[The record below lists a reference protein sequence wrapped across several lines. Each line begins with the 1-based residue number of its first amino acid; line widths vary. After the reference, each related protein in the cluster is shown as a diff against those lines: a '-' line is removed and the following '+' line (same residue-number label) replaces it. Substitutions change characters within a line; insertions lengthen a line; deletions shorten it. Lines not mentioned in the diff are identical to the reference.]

1 MKIRNKSNGGV
12 CEVTEDY
19 GKALIEAGGW
29 EAADA
34 ARKPRRARRT
44 KTNQPNTTPVND
56 EVNSN
61 DGE

>member
-1 MKIRNKSNGGV
+1 MIIRNKSNGGTA
-12 CEVTEDY
+12 EVSEDY

-34 ARKPRRARRT
+34 APKPRRTRRT
-44 KTNQPNTTPVND
+44 KTNQPNTTPV
-56 EVNSN
+56 EVKDN

>member
-1 MKIRNKSNGGV
+1 MRIRNKSNGGI

-19 GKALIEAGGW
+19 GKALIETGGW

-34 ARKPRRARRT
+34 APKPRRARRA
-44 KTNQPNTTPVND
+44 KTNQPNTTPTN
-56 EVNSN
+56 EVTN

>member
-1 MKIRNKSNGGV
+1 MKIRNTSNGGYA
-12 CEVTEDY
+12 EVTEDY

-34 ARKPRRARRT
+34 PAKPRRTRRAR
-44 KTNQPNTTPVND
+44 TNQPNTTPTN
-56 EVNSN
+56 EGTN